1 MVPVVL
7 SWSGGKDSTLAL
19 RELRRS
25 ADIEVVALL
34 TTITRE
40 HDRISMHGVRRA
52 LLEAQAESLG
62 LPLWTVEIGTGAG
75 NDEYEAEFRRALETL
90 AGAHDVHSVAFGD
103 LFLEDIRR
111 YREELAERAGYRAL
125 FPVWGRDTGSLAREF
140 IDLGHRAV
148 LTCVDTAALDGSFA
162 GRTYDAA
169 LLRDLPP
176 SVDPCGE
183 NGEFHTFVASGPGFA
198 REVSIRTGDR
208 VLRDDRFMFCDL
220 VGPGARRAA
229 DP

>member
-1 MVPVVL
+1 MDPVVL

-25 ADIEVVALL
+25 AEVEVVGLL

-52 LLEAQAESLG
+52 LLEVQAESLQ
-62 LPLWTVEIGTGAG
+62 LPLWTVEIATGAG
-75 NDEYEAEFRRALETL
+75 NDQYEAEFRRALETL
-90 AGAHDVHSVAFGD
+90 AAAHDVRTVAFGD
-103 LFLEDIRR
+103 LYLEDIRK
-111 YREELAERAGYRAL
+111 YREELAGRAGYRAL
-125 FPVWGRDTGSLAREF
+125 FPIWGRDTGPLAREF
-140 IDLGHRAV
+140 IDLGYRAV
-148 LTCVDTAALDGSFA
+148 LTCVDTGALDGSFA
-162 GRTYDAA
+162 GRSYDAE

-198 REVSIRTGDR
+198 REVPIVAGER

-220 VGPGARRAA
+220 VGPGAPRGAG
-229 DP
+229 P